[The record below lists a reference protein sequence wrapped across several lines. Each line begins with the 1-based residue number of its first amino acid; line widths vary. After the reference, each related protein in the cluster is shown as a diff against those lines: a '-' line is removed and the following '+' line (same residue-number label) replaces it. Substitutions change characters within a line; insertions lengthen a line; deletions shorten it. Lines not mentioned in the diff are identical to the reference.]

1 MEVGFIMNK
10 EKIWQLFFKKKG
22 LIKYTSHRDLITNFY
37 IGIVRAAL
45 PVIYTEGFSKKPK
58 VVFGPALALG
68 VASECEIAN
77 VYIKSEAEFN
87 ESETLNKLNASMAA
101 GYEFYGVKE
110 FAVLKDADSAIEKIK
125 AFSYR
130 YEFSFVE
137 NDNIKQ
143 PEDFNP
149 AGLLE
154 FVKRNAGAFMA
165 ESEFMVDHNGKL
177 KNVRPYVNKLEI
189 KDEKISG
196 RGLEFAAEV
205 ELFTM
210 NNSSIK
216 PHLLFP
222 ALLGADFKKL
232 IYTYD
237 ILKTANVY

>member
-1 MEVGFIMNK
+1 MMSNMVNR

-22 LIKYTSHRDLITNFY
+22 LIKYTSHRDLITSFY

-77 VYIKSEAEFN
+77 VYIKSEAEFD
-87 ESETLNKLNASMAA
+87 EKEILNKLNSSMTS

-130 YEFSFVE
+130 YELSFTE

-143 PEDFNP
+143 PADFDP
-149 AGLLE
+149 AGLLA
-154 FVKRNAGAFMA
+154 FIKANIGGFMA
-165 ESEFMVDHNGKL
+165 AGEFMADHNAKL
-177 KNVRPYVNKLEI
+177 KNIRPYVNKLEI
-189 KDEKISG
+189 KETKISE
-196 RGLEFAAEV
+196 RGLELALDV
-205 ELFTM
+205 EMLTM

-216 PHLLFP
+216 PHLLFQ

-232 IYTYD
+232 IYDYN
-237 ILKTANVY
+237 ILKTANIY